1 MLLVN
6 TIIAHRSF
14 ILLHHMRKA
23 QNMTSNQVLSD
34 VKGRSRKIT
43 ADFNKIVGGVWSVF
57 VALSLFNELTYCME

>member
-1 MLLVN
+1 
-6 TIIAHRSF
+6 
-14 ILLHHMRKA
+14 MRKA

-57 VALSLFNELTYCME
+57 VALSLFNELAYCME